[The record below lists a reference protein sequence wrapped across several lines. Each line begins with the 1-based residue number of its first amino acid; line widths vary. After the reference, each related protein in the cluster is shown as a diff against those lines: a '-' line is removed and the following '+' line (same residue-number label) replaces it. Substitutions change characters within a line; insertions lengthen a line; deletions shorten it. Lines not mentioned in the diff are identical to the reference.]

1 MTLLFTY
8 LALAIGV
15 SFLCSILES
24 VLLSLSMSNISVIKK
39 EKETAGILLEKLKKD
54 IDTSIASILIL
65 NTIANTLGAAGVGA
79 EATRIFGS
87 EYMFYISAGLTLAI
101 LFISEIIPKTFG
113 AVYYKQ
119 LAPFAA
125 YIIRIFIVITYPLII
140 LSLFI
145 TKKIAKGKNVH
156 TYTREELLETTFL
169 SEDEGVIDEK
179 ESEVIENLLTLD
191 KSKVR
196 DILTPRSVVFAIE
209 KNKLIADIL
218 DEEGIYKFS
227 RIPVYDGSIDN
238 IVGMVLTRKVFQK
251 AIEDKNQNLESFISP
266 IFSINENIPV
276 SYALDLFIKRR
287 EHMFIVTDS
296 YDQTEGIVT
305 LEDCIETL
313 LGMEIMDELD
323 TIDDMRKLAKDKMKA
338 KKKNKE
344 KKNKEKKEK
353 EQLSHNDIIQNQTQ
367 PMEQNA

>member
-1 MTLLFTY
+1 MTLLFVY
-8 LALAIGV
+8 LALAVGV

-24 VLLSLSMSNISVIKK
+24 VLLSLSMSNINVIKK
-39 EKETAGILLEKLKKD
+39 EKEEVGVLLEKLKKD

-101 LFISEIIPKTFG
+101 LFFSEIIPKTFG
-113 AVYYKQ
+113 AVYYKE

-125 YIIRIFIVITYPLII
+125 YLIRIFIVFTYPLII
-140 LSLFI
+140 ISLFI

-156 TYTREELLETTFL
+156 TFTREELLETTFL

-179 ESEVIENLLTLD
+179 ESEVIENLLTLN
-191 KSKVR
+191 KSKIR
-196 DILTPRSVVFAIE
+196 DILTPRSVVFAIDKNLTVGEVLE
-209 KNKLIADIL
+209 K
-218 DEEGIYKFS
+218 EGIYKFS
-227 RIPVYDGSIDN
+227 RIPVYDGAIDN
-238 IVGMVLTRKVFQK
+238 IVGMVLSKKIFQK
-251 AIEDKNQNLESFISP
+251 AIEDKEVKVESLIST

-287 EHMFIVTDS
+287 EHLFIVTDS

-323 TIDDMRKLAKDKMKA
+323 TIDDMRKLAKDRMKA

-344 KKNKEKKEK
+344 KKKKEDKKKAEAATLDKALEEEK
-353 EQLSHNDIIQNQTQ
+353 EI
-367 PMEQNA
+367 ME

>member
-1 MTLLFTY
+1 MTLLFVY
-8 LALAIGV
+8 LALAVGV

-24 VLLSLSMSNISVIKK
+24 VLLSLSMSNINVIKK
-39 EKETAGILLEKLKKD
+39 EKEEVGVLLEKLKKD

-101 LFISEIIPKTFG
+101 LFFSEIIPKTFG
-113 AVYYKQ
+113 AVYYKE

-125 YIIRIFIVITYPLII
+125 YLIRIFIVFTYPLII
-140 LSLFI
+140 ISLFI

-156 TYTREELLETTFL
+156 TFTREELLETTFL

-179 ESEVIENLLTLD
+179 ESEVIENLLTLN
-191 KSKVR
+191 KSKIR
-196 DILTPRSVVFAIE
+196 DILTPRSVVFAIDKNLTVGEVLE
-209 KNKLIADIL
+209 K
-218 DEEGIYKFS
+218 EGIYKFS
-227 RIPVYDGSIDN
+227 RIPVYDGAIDN
-238 IVGMVLTRKVFQK
+238 IVGMVLSKKIFQK
-251 AIEDKNQNLESFISP
+251 AIEDKDVKVESLIST

-287 EHMFIVTDS
+287 EHLFIVTDS

-323 TIDDMRKLAKDKMKA
+323 TIDDMRKLAKDRMKA

-344 KKNKEKKEK
+344 KKKKEDKKKAEAATLDKALEEEK
-353 EQLSHNDIIQNQTQ
+353 EI
-367 PMEQNA
+367 ME

>member
-1 MTLLFTY
+1 MTLLFVY
-8 LALAIGV
+8 LALAVGV

-39 EKETAGILLEKLKKD
+39 EKEEVGVLLEKLKKD

-101 LFISEIIPKTFG
+101 LFFSEIIPKTFG
-113 AVYYKQ
+113 AVYYKK

-125 YIIRIFIVITYPLII
+125 YLIRIFIVITYPLII
-140 LSLFI
+140 ISLFI

-156 TYTREELLETTFL
+156 TFTREELLETTFL

-179 ESEVIENLLTLD
+179 ESEVIENLLTLN
-191 KSKVR
+191 KSKIR
-196 DILTPRSVVFAIE
+196 DILTPRSVVFAIDKNLTVGEVLE
-209 KNKLIADIL
+209 K
-218 DEEGIYKFS
+218 EGIYKFS
-227 RIPVYDGSIDN
+227 RIPVYDGAIDN
-238 IVGMVLTRKVFQK
+238 IVGMVLSKKIFQK
-251 AIEDKNQNLESFISP
+251 AIEDKEVKVESLIST

-287 EHMFIVTDS
+287 EHLFIVTDS

-323 TIDDMRKLAKDKMKA
+323 TIDDMRKLAKDRMKA

-344 KKNKEKKEK
+344 KKKKEKKK
-353 EQLSHNDIIQNQTQ
+353 EVEAAALDKTLEEDKEIT
-367 PMEQNA
+367 E